1 MKTLAILIAI
11 GLVSVGSCL
20 ADISSVNGTGTTAT
34 LLLPSTQST
43 LMDGYL
49 FPTAVIGDALSGL
62 SSQIAFTYTPPPDY
76 SMPGDRLI
84 IEVLND
90 TGSTL
95 SGIDFTLLG
104 SSAPQY
110 YDAPYGSNPPYQGV
124 PSAGVYSPTPNTYT
138 TTADLSGD
146 LNPGHT
152 ALNLPFTLAPGQEQD
167 VYFAVNYVG
176 TPADFTLTQVA
187 TAVPEPGFYEVLA
200 LSLTSLTGLLFA
212 LRRRRAAQAGR

>member
-138 TTADLSGD
+138 TTADLSP
-146 LNPGHT
+146 PGRSRT
-152 ALNLPFTLAPGQEQD
+152 FISRSIMSELLPISRSRKWPRPF
-167 VYFAVNYVG
+167 
-176 TPADFTLTQVA
+176 
-187 TAVPEPGFYEVLA
+187 
-200 LSLTSLTGLLFA
+200 LSPVSMKSW
-212 LRRRRAAQAGR
+212 R